1 MPEAQSMN
9 SWSANNN
16 KGAMYKCRDEIVRG
30 IFHRE
35 NRILLRKSNISDKDT
50 IFNLTVIC

>member
-1 MPEAQSMN
+1 MFCEIKETDDLSFQGVSG
-9 SWSANNN
+9 
-16 KGAMYKCRDEIVRG
+16 KDEIVRG